1 MRGAGASGAR
11 HKVSSVFVWCLPS
24 VELRPFAVQWLAR
37 IPQYSV
43 LRLVKRDPSVV
54 CRLSSVVCRLSRLF
68 GWRLQ
73 LSEES
78 GHRHEQ

>member
-54 CRLSSVVCRLSRLF
+54 CRLSSVPSLWLEVAVERRI
-68 GWRLQ
+68 GAPT
-73 LSEES
+73 
-78 GHRHEQ
+78 